1 MKTKVLIV
9 EDDIDLGNLLSRY
22 LTLNGFFSH
31 RVYNGR
37 EAREELSH
45 NTYSIVII
53 DVMMPV
59 EDGFSFAAYLS
70 EKHPEMPFLFV
81 TARKLKEDV
90 LFGLRLGAD
99 DYIVKPFDVD
109 ELILRVRNILKRNI
123 PLDRAGGTIIQ
134 LGNSQFDPENLT
146 LVVGSAEKILT
157 EKEAGLLKYLYDH
170 RDQLIKRTDILSALW
185 QEQDFFSGR
194 SLDVFIT
201 RIRKLLADDTTV
213 SIESIR
219 GVGFRL
225 RIFKD

>member
-9 EDDIDLGNLLSRY
+9 EDDMDLGDLLSRY

-31 RVYNGR
+31 RVFNGA
-37 EAREELSH
+37 EAREELNR
-45 NTYSIVII
+45 NTYSILII

-70 EKHPEMPFLFV
+70 EKHPELPFLLV
-81 TARKLKEDV
+81 TARKLKEDI

-109 ELILRVRNILKRNI
+109 ELILRVRNILKRNKPI
-123 PLDRAGGTIIQ
+123 DPVMTGMIQ
-134 LGNSQFDPENLT
+134 LGRSRFDVENLT
-146 LVVGSAEKILT
+146 LIVGSMEKILT

-170 RDQLIKRTDILSALW
+170 RDQLIKRTDVLGALW

-194 SLDVFIT
+194 SLDVFIV
-201 RIRKLLADDTTV
+201 RLRKLLVDDETV

-219 GVGFRL
+219 GVGYRFR
-225 RIFKD
+225 IIV